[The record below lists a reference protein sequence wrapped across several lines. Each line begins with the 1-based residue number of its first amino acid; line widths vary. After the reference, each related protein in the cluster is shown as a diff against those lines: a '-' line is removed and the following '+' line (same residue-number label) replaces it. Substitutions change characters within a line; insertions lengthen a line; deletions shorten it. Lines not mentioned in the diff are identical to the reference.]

1 MLDNGCPVTRGSRWL
16 AAGLGLWQLLLPA
29 ALLFPAAACYK
40 YVPLEEGNAALARG
54 DGMRVALSRP
64 IAVDLGEI
72 TVNDAVLVTG
82 EFIERESDGTIVLAA
97 FETKSVTGADRS
109 GSGLTLRIPAAAVAA
124 VERKSFN
131 GGATALVIIP
141 IVGGAIAIGAVA
153 LSDGGSGGGNG
164 NGGIPEVD

>member
-1 MLDNGCPVTRGSRWL
+1 MSGNGCPVTRGRRGL

-54 DGMRVALSRP
+54 DGMRVGLSRP

-82 EFIERESDGTIVLAA
+82 EFIQRESDGTIVLAA
-97 FETKSVTGADRS
+97 FETKSVTGQDRS
-109 GSGLTLRIPAAAVAA
+109 GSGLTLRIPADAVAG

-131 GGATALVIIP
+131 GVATALVVIP
-141 IVGGAIAIGAVA
+141 VVGGAIALGAVA
-153 LSDGGSGGGNG
+153 LSGGSGNGNG
-164 NGGIPEVD
+164 NGGNPEID